1 MSSKTE
7 ILRAGSTP
15 KKLFPRALSITATV
29 WFLTAVIG
37 QWIFAFYVAAY
48 YGGAAIDGDFMKW
61 NRVLPHGYVEGE
73 TMGNLA
79 VALHLLFA
87 VVVMVGGPLQFSAKI
102 RKWAPSFHRYSG
114 RIYIGSAFLI
124 SLSGIYMVVT
134 KGTISGIVG
143 DLSVS
148 LNGLLIL
155 LFAYLAIARAR
166 QKNFVSHSEWVLRLF
181 LVMGGVWFF
190 RIGLMFWLM
199 VNNGPV
205 GFDPVTFRGPFLIFL
220 GFGQYLIPL
229 AIAELY
235 IQAKKT
241 DKPALQ
247 ITTSVILAVCTLITL
262 VGTFAATMGMWL
274 PRLN

>member
-7 ILRAGSTP
+7 ILRAGSFP
-15 KKLFPRALSITATV
+15 KKLFPRALSVTATV

-48 YGGAAIDGDFMKW
+48 YGGAAMDGDFMKW

-87 VVVMVGGPLQFSAKI
+87 VVVMVGGPLQFSSKI
-102 RKWAPSFHRYSG
+102 RKWAPRFHRYNG

-155 LFAYLAIARAR
+155 LFAYLAITRAR
-166 QKNFVSHSEWVLRLF
+166 QKNFASHSEWVLRLF

-205 GFDPVTFRGPFLIFL
+205 GFDPQTFRGPFLVFL

-235 IQAKKT
+235 LHAKKT

-247 ITTSVILAVCTLITL
+247 MTTSVILIVCTLITL